1 VQTRNRSEN
10 PIDPVLII
18 GAGPTGLVLAIE
30 LARRGV
36 PLHLIDQRPAPLPWD
51 RAAIVKSRTLEI
63 FESLGLSAAFLR
75 RGKKI
80 RGADFY
86 GPGSRKASL
95 PLHDLD
101 SPFPFT
107 LGLSESV
114 TEHLLTD
121 ALERLGGAVERGVEF
136 VDLKADDTGVQV
148 RVRDRGDE
156 RLLAAGWVVG
166 TDGLHSKV
174 RDAVGIA
181 FTGHDYPMH
190 WGVVDARF
198 ADWPHADDVIAAM
211 FDPLLM
217 PIPIDGDRW
226 RMYFRADPA
235 DTVQV
240 AHIERWLSQ
249 LAPGAR
255 LVDPDEPQ
263 LFHAHSRIATRF
275 RAGRVLFAGDAAH
288 ACSPIEA
295 HGMNTGIGDS
305 FNLGWKLALVAAGQ
319 APDSLLDSYDPERRQ
334 VAETVGASGD
344 HAEANAAK
352 GGAAAFDA
360 IAAALVTVDDQHKAA
375 LASSEIGF
383 GYDASPILGPRSAP
397 PPSPSV
403 TMIGY
408 RVGDAGPLVGR
419 AGAVRLHEL
428 LTHTGHTLLLLTGG
442 ADVAATGAWL
452 DMARRVAGRYGP
464 HVKAFVV
471 AGNGATLEPDTD
483 DLLVDTTGAAHARL
497 GGDEGPCLCLVRPDG
512 HLGLRCTPPTLAMVD
527 AYLARIFL

>member
-1 VQTRNRSEN
+1 MQTETNRSET
-10 PIDPVLII
+10 PVDPVLII

-36 PLHLIDQRPAPLPWD
+36 PFHLIDQRPAPLPWD
-51 RAAIVKSRTLEI
+51 RAAIVKSRSLEI
-63 FESLGLSAAFLR
+63 FESLGLSAAFLH
-75 RGKKI
+75 RGRKI
-80 RGADFY
+80 WGADFY

-95 PLHDLD
+95 PLRDLD

-136 VDLKADDTGVQV
+136 VDLQVHDAGV
-148 RVRDRGDE
+148 RVRVRAGAHE
-156 RLLAAGWVVG
+156 RLLAACWVVG
-166 TDGLHSKV
+166 TDEVHSKV
-174 RDAVGIA
+174 RDAVGVA
-181 FTGHDYPMH
+181 FPGHDYPTH

-226 RMYFRADPA
+226 RIYFRADAA
-235 DTVQV
+235 DTALT
-240 AHIERWLSQ
+240 AHLEHWLSQ

-255 LVDPDEPQ
+255 LVDPDQPQ

-275 RAGRVLFAGDAAH
+275 RVGRVLFAGDAAH

-295 HGMNTGIGDS
+295 HGMNTGIGDA

-319 APDSLLDSYDPERRQ
+319 APESLLNSYDPERRQ

-352 GGAAAFDA
+352 GGAAGFDA
-360 IAAALVTVDDQHKAA
+360 IAAALATADDQHKAA

-383 GYDASPILGPRSAP
+383 GYDASPILGPRNAP
-397 PPSPSV
+397 LPSPSA
-403 TMIGY
+403 TMVGY

-428 LTHTGHTLLLLTGG
+428 LAHTGHTLLLLTGG
-442 ADVAATGAWL
+442 TDVAATGAWL
-452 DMARRVAGRYGP
+452 DMARRVTARYGP
-464 HVKAFVV
+464 HVKAFVL
-471 AGNGATLEPDTD
+471 AGNGATPNADAD
-483 DLLVDTTGAAHARL
+483 DLLVDTDGGRPCQARWRRGLVSLPGTSRWPPRTSLRAADA
-497 GGDEGPCLCLVRPDG
+497 GDG
-512 HLGLRCTPPTLAMVD
+512 
-527 AYLARIFL
+527 